1 MCQCKRAR
9 GPGTTDKVIADRV
22 KCRGNPGLRFGLG
35 RCNRIG
41 VQTYRDLSGTNC
53 RGWAEKGR
61 KKKPLGAIREAA
73 NYDNMTYLKS
83 FIQGH
88 SASNSEGVQTLMGE
102 LLK

>member
-1 MCQCKRAR
+1 M
-9 GPGTTDKVIADRV
+9 
-22 KCRGNPGLRFGLG
+22 
-35 RCNRIG
+35 
-41 VQTYRDLSGTNC
+41 QTYRDLSGAN
-53 RGWAEKGR
+53 GR
-61 KKKPLGAIREAA
+61 DLTKKDSKKKALGAIREAA